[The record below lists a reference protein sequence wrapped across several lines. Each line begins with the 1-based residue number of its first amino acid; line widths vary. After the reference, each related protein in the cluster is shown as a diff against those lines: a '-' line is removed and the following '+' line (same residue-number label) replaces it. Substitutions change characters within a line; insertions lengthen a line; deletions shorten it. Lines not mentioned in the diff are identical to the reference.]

1 MQSQMS
7 RESLLGPVR
16 DGFDTH
22 SGDRDSIPLALLY
35 SSTGGLAGVE
45 QSIAKGALLA
55 VEEVNAAG
63 GIGGR
68 ELVGVSTDFGS
79 NYASAPTRISALL
92 DETGAIA
99 AVGGYTSSSRVAMLP
114 AFLGNR
120 ALLLYSTYFEGL
132 ESEPNVFYSGAI
144 PNQFLIDYVDW
155 IIERLGRKLYIL
167 GSDYVYPRSLGAIV
181 RKATRQR
188 GGEVVGGRYVPL
200 GATNFDAVLQEI
212 RALAPDVVLSN
223 LVGTDSTSSF
233 YRGFAAAG
241 HTPYTL
247 PIAAT
252 VTTEFDVQQMGAEYA
267 FGHYMT
273 ATYFGALRNPANRRY
288 VAAMRRRFGAGSV
301 VHAPQVGAYNA
312 VWLFAAAA
320 AHCGN
325 DLTLENLRGA
335 LTGITFDRNPE
346 GEPLRIYPN
355 HYTSHASYIGCADAD
370 GQYEI
375 VQQFPCRPPE
385 PYPSILVPTSKQPT
399 ALPGELE
406 NFAGATRPHR
416 ASP

>member
-1 MQSQMS
+1 MQLRTS
-7 RESLLGPVR
+7 RESLIGPVR

-35 SSTGGLAGVE
+35 SSTGVLAEVE

-68 ELVGVSTDFGS
+68 ELVGVVTDFGS
-79 NYASAPTRISALL
+79 NYASAPTRVSALL
-92 DETGAIA
+92 EETGAIA

-120 ALLLYSTYFEGL
+120 AVLLYSTYFEGL
-132 ESEPNVFYSGAI
+132 ESEPNVYYSGAI
-144 PNQFLIDYVDW
+144 PNQFLVDYVDW

-167 GSDYVYPRSLGAIV
+167 GSDYVYPRSLAAIV

-223 LVGTDSTSSF
+223 LVGTDSTSAF

-252 VTTEFDVQQMGAEYA
+252 VTTEFDVHRMGAEYA

-273 ATYFGALRNPANRRY
+273 ATYFGALHNPANRRY
-288 VAAMRRRFGAGSV
+288 VAAIRRRFGDDTV

-312 VWLFAAAA
+312 VWLFARAAGR
-320 AHCGN
+320 CGG
-325 DLTLENLRGA
+325 DLTLENLRTA
-335 LTGITFDRNPE
+335 LAGVAFDRNPE

-355 HYTSHASYIGCADAD
+355 QYTNHASYIGCAGAD

-375 VQQFPCRPPE
+375 VQRFPCRPPE
-385 PYPSILVPTSKQPT
+385 PYPSILVPASKQPT
-399 ALPGELE
+399 TLSGELE
-406 NFAGATRPHR
+406 DVAGGARPR
-416 ASP
+416 RTSP

>member
-1 MQSQMS
+1 MS
-7 RESLLGPVR
+7 RQSLLDEVCAE
-16 DGFDTH
+16 FDTRA
-22 SGDRDSIPLALLY
+22 GDRDSIPLALLF
-35 SSTGGLAGVE
+35 SSTGGLAAVE

-63 GIGGR
+63 GIDGR
-68 ELVGVSTDFGS
+68 ELVPVSTDFGS
-79 NYASAPTRISALL
+79 NYAAAPTRISALL
-92 DETGAIA
+92 DETGAVA

-114 AFLGNR
+114 AFLGSR

-144 PNQFLIDYVDW
+144 PNQFLVDYVDW
-155 IIERLGRKLYIL
+155 IIERLGRKIYLL

-181 RKATRQR
+181 RKVARRR

-212 RALAPDVVLSN
+212 RALAPDVVFSN
-223 LVGTDSTSSF
+223 LVGTDSTSAF

-252 VTTEFDVQQMGAEYA
+252 VTTEFDVRQMGAENA

-273 ATYFGALRNPANRRY
+273 ATYFGSLRNPANRRY
-288 VAAMRRRFGAGSV
+288 VAALRRRFGACSV

-312 VWLFAAAA
+312 VWLFALAAGR
-320 AHCGN
+320 CGG
-325 DLTLENLRGA
+325 DLTPENLRGA

-346 GEPLRIYPN
+346 GDPLRIHPN
-355 HYTSHASYIGCADAD
+355 HYTSHASYIGCAGAD

-375 VQQFPCRPPE
+375 VQKFPCRPPE
-385 PYPSILVPTSKQPT
+385 PYPSILVPTSKRPT
-399 ALPGELE
+399 VFPGELE
-406 NFAGATRPHR
+406 NVAGAAPRQRT
-416 ASP
+416 SP